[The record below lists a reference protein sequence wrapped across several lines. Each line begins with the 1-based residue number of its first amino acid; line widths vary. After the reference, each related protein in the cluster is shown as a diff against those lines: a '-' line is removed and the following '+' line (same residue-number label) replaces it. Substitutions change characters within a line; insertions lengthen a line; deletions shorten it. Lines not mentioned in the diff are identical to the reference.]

1 MSYCAAV
8 EAGARGICLTIRGK
22 EARKLA
28 GVLVARGLG
37 QRILDLVFPAR
48 CVGCGASGAFLCPAC
63 RLALP
68 PAAPPRCAR
77 CWRPWRDSGPCAEC
91 RLAPP
96 PFDGLRAA
104 FVYRGVAQELVRALK
119 YRGTTALAPVMA
131 SLMAETAR
139 QERLPVDVV
148 VPVPLSGL
156 RRRTRGYNQAEALAG
171 ALGGELGLPVRPR
184 ALQRRRHTPP
194 QARSADADERRRNVA
209 GAFRVRDGEVAGLR
223 VLLVDDVTTT
233 GATLAACA
241 QALKEAGVPSVW
253 GLAFARED

>member
-1 MSYCAAV
+1 M
-8 EAGARGICLTIRGK
+8 L
-22 EARKLA
+22 L
-28 GVLVARGLG
+28 ARGLG

-48 CVGCGASGAFLCPAC
+48 CVGCGASGTFLCHAC

-77 CWRPWRDSGPCAEC
+77 CWRPWRDSGPCAAC

-96 PFDGLRAA
+96 PFDGLCAA
-104 FVYRGVAQELVRALK
+104 FVYQGVVQELVRALK
-119 YRGTTALAPVMA
+119 YRGTTALAPAMA

-139 QERLPVDVV
+139 QERLAPDVV

-156 RRRTRGYNQAEALAG
+156 RRRTRGYNQAEALAR
-171 ALGGELGLPVRPR
+171 ALGVELGLPLLPR

-194 QARSADADERRRNVA
+194 QARSADAEERRRNVA
-209 GAFRVRDGEVAGLR
+209 GAFRVRDGEVAGRR

-241 QALKEAGVPSVW
+241 QALKEAGARSVW
-253 GLAFARED
+253 ALAFARED